1 MKIIPLE
8 DSNLDEAIGFVARL
22 NHKVAHN
29 ISYFGETESEI
40 KSDFTA
46 ILPPEGDGYIAISDK
61 GEITGLLG
69 VEIDSEL
76 GRCWLLGPLIQHGAW
91 NLVADAL
98 YEKILDIIPE
108 TVNDQELFFDA
119 GNINLGEFALR
130 HGFAFYTEAVVLT
143 MDKAS
148 RNLVS
153 PVANPGYDNKYA
165 EEFTALHSRLFP
177 NTYYSAEQL
186 IKKAEDQDKRLFIH
200 ITNGKLG
207 GYIFI
212 QARKSSQDAYIDFIG
227 VDERVRRKG
236 IGKHLLASGLNWAF
250 LRPEVKKATLT
261 ARTSDIPAIR
271 LYESVGFEIERRTKA
286 FRKRSQ

>member
-1 MKIIPLE
+1 MEILPLSE
-8 DSNLDEAIGFVARL
+8 FSLDDVVVFVARL
-22 NHKVAHN
+22 NQNSAHN
-29 ISYFGETESEI
+29 IGYFGETEAEVR
-40 KSDFTA
+40 DDLNA
-46 ILPPEGDGYIAISDK
+46 ILPPEGDGYLAITENS
-61 GEITGLLG
+61 EVAGLLG

-91 NLVADAL
+91 DFVADAL
-98 YEKILDIIPE
+98 YEKILAIIPE
-108 TVNDQELFFDA
+108 AVNDQELFFDA
-119 GNINLGEFALR
+119 GNINLEEFALR
-130 HGFAFYTEAVVLT
+130 HGFAFYTEAIVLA
-143 MDKAS
+143 MDKTS
-148 RNLVS
+148 RHMIP
-153 PVANPGYDNKYA
+153 PVTNPGFDNKYA

-177 NTYYSAEQL
+177 NTYYSGEQL
-186 IKKAEDQDKRLFIH
+186 IKKAGEQDKRLFVH

-261 ARTSDIPAIR
+261 VRISDIPAIR